1 MRLAWVRFVAILAL
15 LGLFVSARPSHAQQT
30 NVGPAPQPSAGSG
43 AAVRDSGWIE
53 RQFVN
58 ETPSYQGGLAGITNK
73 KVTLSGGRSISV
85 GELTKDVFK
94 DQKAFEAQL
103 RAMPA
108 GALFGAVQIEEK
120 AFEYNHAYVVMR
132 QVSGVVAD
140 PKLARASSPVFARI
154 APVPKTVGTL
164 KDLDAAAVQKFFAAK
179 TKLLSNES
187 NGHPLQKAAQ
197 QSDQALLE
205 AISHGVG
212 PISIRDS
219 FMILKVASTVNAQ
232 GQVLAPPSQGGVYNL
247 STRAPLSGSLLRAP
261 LPQISLPPEQR
272 SSGFT
277 TVRAALLNG
286 FTEAHD
292 WFWDRRWEFF
302 SGHAYLAAGLSYGF
316 GIRIPIE
323 VTARMTPFQV
333 NNFGS
338 TDSAADFT
346 VDFQARTLDGDAAHY
361 EAAGLGP
368 VARHNAEELLLF
380 ANFGYGYSFEA
391 LWINFG
397 NRPYQTMGFDFS
409 QNFTPP
415 QGGDWKPLKEYFIPA
430 SLTRTELDLGV
441 VSGGLE
447 LGARLDGRGQL
458 DATGKLLFDGVPIV
472 SHRTDTNRNGPVQP
486 LRFTSPGQTLG
497 LRGNLPLI
505 SSGTTKSFGFLFEQP
520 VYSAEFSLLPGVK
533 YRATI
538 GYKWLSKSFSDTL
551 WFESLRVPLPSLTL
565 GPHAGTRSEVRYE
578 KGTKTYKSN

>member
-1 MRLAWVRFVAILAL
+1 MHVVWVRFVAVLAL
-15 LGLFVSARPSHAQQT
+15 IGWVATSSPSRAQQSS
-30 NVGPAPQPSAGSG
+30 VGPAPQPAAGSG
-43 AAVRDSGWIE
+43 AAVRDSGWID
-53 RQFVN
+53 RQFAN
-58 ETPSYQGGLAGITNK
+58 ETPSYQGGLAGISNK
-73 KVTLSGGRSISV
+73 KVTLSGGRSITV
-85 GELTKDVFK
+85 GELTKDIFK

-108 GALFGAVQIEEK
+108 GALFGTVSFEEK
-120 AFEYNHAYVVMR
+120 AYEYAHAYVVMR
-132 QVSGVVAD
+132 KVSAVVAD

-154 APVPKTVGTL
+154 APAPKTVGTL
-164 KDLDAAAVQKFFAAK
+164 KELEPAAVQKFFAAK
-179 TKLLSNES
+179 TKLLGNES
-187 NGHPLQKAAQ
+187 TGHPLQKAAQ

-205 AISHGVG
+205 AISHGAG

-247 STRAPLSGSLLRAP
+247 GSRSALSGSLLAPP

-333 NNFGS
+333 NNYGS
-338 TDSAADFT
+338 IDSAADFT

-361 EAAGLGP
+361 QAAGLNST
-368 VARHNAEELLLF
+368 ARHNAEELLFF

-391 LWINFG
+391 LWINLG

-415 QGGDWKPLKEYFIPA
+415 QGGEWKPLKEYFIPA

-441 VSGGLE
+441 VSGALE

-458 DATGKLLFDGVPIV
+458 DATGKLLFDGAPVI
-472 SHRTDTNRNGPVQP
+472 SQRTDGNRTGPVQP
-486 LRFTSPGQTLG
+486 LRFTSATQTIG

-505 SSGTTKSFGFLFEQP
+505 PSGSTKSFGFLFEQP
-520 VYSAEFSLLPGVK
+520 VYTAEFSLLPGVK
-533 YRATI
+533 YRATV
-538 GYKWLSKSFSDTL
+538 GYKWISKSFSDTL

-565 GPHAGTRSEVRYE
+565 GPHAGARSELRYE
-578 KGTKTYKSN
+578 KGTKTYKTN